1 MERSKKH
8 ILIVEDEMALSHAL
22 TIRLQQEGYAV
33 TVASNG
39 EEALQKV
46 ESHPFDLILLDI
58 IMPRMDGLTLLEFL
72 KKGTKPSALIPVI
85 VFSNLSQKEEMDR
98 AKELGA
104 TEYLVKAN
112 TPFPKMLKVIKLI
125 LSAE

>member
-1 MERSKKH
+1 MEKPKKH
-8 ILIVEDEMALSHAL
+8 ILIVEDEKALSHAL
-22 TIRLQQEGYAV
+22 NIKLQQEGYAV
-33 TVASNG
+33 SIASDG

-46 ESHPFDLILLDI
+46 ESHPYDLILLDI

-72 KKGTKPSALIPVI
+72 KKGSKPSALIPVI

-98 AKELGA
+98 ARELGA

-112 TPFPKMLKVIKLI
+112 TPFPKILKVITLI
-125 LSAE
+125 LSA